1 MTGSKLLLPLRIPE
15 LGPFL
20 GKLVVGT
27 GRAPG
32 GVQTDAVRYRLVT
45 RVIEAAGE
53 ARRLS
58 AHEERGPAVAALGRA
73 AWLAAW
79 DEAVGTLATTLVA
92 RFNAQLEAEARAV
105 RMPRRLRRRVA
116 LDQGEQ
122 RSVAARLGSS
132 GAILIP
138 ALDAVERCGGAA
150 LAATALEREAVSAWQ
165 ESLKTAA
172 RRLEAAW
179 LALEGAVEA
188 ETARWTEVADRVARW
203 RKPFWPVWVFG
214 TVGLLLLAWLGLMFG
229 GYLPTPEWLV
239 RLWDQG
245 VSRL

>member
-1 MTGSKLLLPLRIPE
+1 MTSSKLLLPLRVPE

-20 GKLVVGT
+20 GKLVIGT

-32 GVQTDAVRYRLVT
+32 GVRLDEVRYRLVT

-58 AHEERGPAVAALGRA
+58 ANEERGPAVAALSRA

-79 DEAVGTLATTLVA
+79 DEAVGALAATLVA

-116 LDQGEQ
+116 LDDGER

-138 ALDAVERCGGAA
+138 ALDAVERCGETA
-150 LAATALEREAVSAWQ
+150 LAATALERDAVTAWQ

-179 LALEGAVEA
+179 LALEDAVQA
-188 ETARWTEVADRVARW
+188 ETARWAEVADRVAQW
-203 RKPFWPVWVFG
+203 RKPLWPVWVFG
-214 TVGLLLLAWLGLMFG
+214 TLGLVLAAWLGLMFG
-229 GYLPTPEWLV
+229 GYLPAPEWLV
-239 RLWDQG
+239 RLWDRG
-245 VSRL
+245 VAPP

>member
-20 GKLVVGT
+20 GKLVIGT
-27 GRAPG
+27 GRTPG
-32 GVQTDAVRYRLVT
+32 SVRLDDIRTRLVT

-58 AHEERGPAVAALGRA
+58 ANEERGPSVAALGRA

-79 DEAVGTLATTLVA
+79 DEAVGALAAMLVA
-92 RFNAQLEAEARAV
+92 RVDAQLEAEARAV

-116 LDQGEQ
+116 LDDGER

-138 ALDAVERCGGAA
+138 ALDAVERCGEAA
-150 LAATALEREAVSAWQ
+150 LAATSLERDDVTAWQ

-179 LALEGAVEA
+179 LALEDAVDAEA
-188 ETARWTEVADRVARW
+188 ARWAEVADRVAQW
-203 RKPFWPVWVFG
+203 RKPLWPVWVVG
-214 TVGLLLLAWLGLMFG
+214 AVGLVLAAWVGLMFG
-229 GYLPTPEWLV
+229 GYLPAPEWLI
-239 RLWDQG
+239 RLWERG
-245 VSRL
+245 VGRR

>member
-1 MTGSKLLLPLRIPE
+1 MTSSKLLLPLRIPE
-15 LGPFL
+15 LGPSL
-20 GKLVVGT
+20 GKLVIGT
-27 GRAPG
+27 GRAPR
-32 GVQTDAVRYRLVT
+32 GVWLDQVRYRLVT

-58 AHEERGPAVAALGRA
+58 ANDERGPAVDALSRA

-79 DEAVGTLATTLVA
+79 DEAVGTLASVLVA
-92 RFNAQLEAEARAV
+92 RFNAQLDAEARAV

-116 LDQGEQ
+116 LDQGER

-138 ALDAVERCGGAA
+138 ALDDVERCGEAA
-150 LAATALEREAVSAWQ
+150 LAATAMERETVSAWQ

-179 LALEGAVEA
+179 LALEDAVEA
-188 ETARWTEVADRVARW
+188 ETARWAEVADRVAQW
-203 RKPFWPVWVFG
+203 RKPLWPVWVFG
-214 TVGLLLLAWLGLMFG
+214 TLGLLLAAWLGLTFG
-229 GYLPTPEWLV
+229 GYLPAPEWLL
-239 RLWDQG
+239 RWWDQG

>member
-15 LGPFL
+15 LGPSL
-20 GKLVVGT
+20 GKLIVGT
-27 GRAPG
+27 GRTPG
-32 GVQTDAVRYRLVT
+32 GVRLDPIRYRLVT

-58 AHEERGPAVAALGRA
+58 ANEERGPAVAALGRA

-79 DEAVGTLATTLVA
+79 EEAVGTLAATLIT
-92 RFNAQLEAEARAV
+92 RFDVQLEAEARAV

-116 LDQGEQ
+116 LDQGER

-132 GAILIP
+132 GAVLIP
-138 ALDAVERCGGAA
+138 ALDALERRGEAA
-150 LAATALEREAVSAWQ
+150 LAATALERDAVTAWQ

-179 LALEGAVEA
+179 LALEDAVEA
-188 ETARWTEVADRVARW
+188 ETVRWAQVADRVARW
-203 RKPFWPVWVFG
+203 RKPLWPVWV
-214 TVGLLLLAWLGLMFG
+214 VGALGAVLAVWLGLMFG
-229 GYLPTPEWLV
+229 GYLPAPEWLL
-239 RLWDQG
+239 RLWDRG
-245 VSRL
+245 VSPP